1 MIETTVFAIAPSAT
15 ARILAG
21 RRLERRWWLFVL
33 PVAAALVAAIADI
46 RWLFVALIMVFMIWP
61 AALFFVWTGAAVTV
75 EAARASLPH
84 SIAFSSSGLHI
95 TYKDSENYRTPAPEF
110 VPWSAISGREERGRI
125 MIFYAGTRLIAI
137 PLDALQPVQWQEIV
151 AMS

>member
-15 ARILAG
+15 SRILAG

-33 PVAAALVAAIADI
+33 PVAAALVAALADI

-61 AALFFVWTGAAVTV
+61 AALFFVWTGAAITV

-84 SIAFSSSGLHI
+84 SIRFDASGLHI
-95 TYKDSENYRTPAPEF
+95 AYIDGENYRTPAAEF
-110 VPWSAISGREERGRI
+110 VPWAAISGREERGRN
-125 MIFYAGTRLIAI
+125 MIFYAGTRLIAV
-137 PLDALQPVQWQEIV
+137 PLDALPPEQWQEII